1 MLFFCSGLQDQRLAK
16 FTVALTVASAAK
28 KMTETHT
35 PHAHTMNSSNPSSTA
50 CQDEFLKMH
59 RALRRTLLLPPSDSL
74 RAYKDADDFA
84 QKQKSAK
91 DAVEFYCN
99 FNPLPPCNCAAKY
112 AAQQREQYIWPR
124 MSFTTRVKSFF
135 F

>member
-1 MLFFCSGLQDQRLAK
+1 MD
-16 FTVALTVASAAK
+16 
-28 KMTETHT
+28 
-35 PHAHTMNSSNPSSTA
+35 SSNPSSAA

-74 RAYKDADDFA
+74 RACLGKDADDFA
-84 QKQKSAK
+84 QKQKLAK

-99 FNPLPPCNCAAKY
+99 FNPLPTGPCNCAAKY
-112 AAQQREQYIWPR
+112 AAQQREQYLWPR